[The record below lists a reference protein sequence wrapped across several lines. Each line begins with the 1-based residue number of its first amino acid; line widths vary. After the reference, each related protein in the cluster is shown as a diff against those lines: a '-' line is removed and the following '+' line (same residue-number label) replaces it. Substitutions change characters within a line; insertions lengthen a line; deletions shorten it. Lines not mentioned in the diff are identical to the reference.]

1 MEESFRVFP
10 ISNWTELNIWEYIE
24 QESIPVVPL
33 YLAKKRKVV
42 SRNDSL
48 FLLDDERFRLN
59 DEDTI
64 LETNVRFRTL
74 GCYPLTSGIK
84 SNAENVSEIIKEL
97 KETAF
102 SERSGRLIDYDKH
115 GSMELKKRDGYF

>member
-33 YLAKKRKVV
+33 YFAKKRKVV

-48 FLLDDERFRLN
+48 FLLDDERF
-59 DEDTI
+59 D
-64 LETNVRFRTL
+64 
-74 GCYPLTSGIK
+74 
-84 SNAENVSEIIKEL
+84 
-97 KETAF
+97 
-102 SERSGRLIDYDKH
+102 
-115 GSMELKKRDGYF
+115 